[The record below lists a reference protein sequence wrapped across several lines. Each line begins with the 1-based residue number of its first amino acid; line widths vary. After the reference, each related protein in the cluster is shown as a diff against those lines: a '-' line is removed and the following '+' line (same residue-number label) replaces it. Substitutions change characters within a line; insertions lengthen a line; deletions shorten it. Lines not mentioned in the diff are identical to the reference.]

1 MKWQKMR
8 QDTAKHLRV
17 FLRDTLANIFRTSRR
32 VGRKFR
38 PLFCE
43 KIQTMIPKAGIMY
56 GAIPIQSPASWDG
69 ALIYLKQ
76 PPVRYFTS
84 EIITPVWQCG
94 CGFSCTVFYRTISSA
109 CAAKYLLT
117 PTDTLIRL
125 YTGSSLQRYEK
136 LLLL

>member
-1 MKWQKMR
+1 MW
-8 QDTAKHLRV
+8 
-17 FLRDTLANIFRTSRR
+17 
-32 VGRKFR
+32 
-38 PLFCE
+38 
-43 KIQTMIPKAGIMY
+43 KIQAMLPRADIMY
-56 GAIPIQSPASWDG
+56 GAIPMQSPVPWDG

-84 EIITPVWQCG
+84 EMITPVWQCG

-109 CAAKYLLT
+109 CTAKYLLT

-125 YTGSSLQRYEK
+125 YTGSSFQRYEK